1 MDNKMKIKEE
11 RNEVLFTY
19 PRQRDA
25 DAAGSLL
32 LLNSQDI
39 GALLAVC
46 GAVLAFM
53 LLKRET

>member
-1 MDNKMKIKEE
+1 MKIKEE